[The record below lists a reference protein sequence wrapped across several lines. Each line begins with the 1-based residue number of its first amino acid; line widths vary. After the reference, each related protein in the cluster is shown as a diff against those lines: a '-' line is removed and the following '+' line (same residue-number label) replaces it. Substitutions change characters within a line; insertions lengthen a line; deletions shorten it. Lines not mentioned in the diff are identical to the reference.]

1 MLPAAI
7 PKRYV
12 VKPRSDIVEL
22 GTPSSTVILCAPEI
36 PEVYADEYKTL
47 CSVSVSTTNMFIK
60 KLTLYNLQSCKRKL
74 YVPSS
79 RPTSFWDPQHRSHPT

>member
-12 VKPRSDIVEL
+12 VKPRRDIVEL
-22 GTPSSTVILCAPEI
+22 GTPSSTVMPCVPEM

-47 CSVSVSTTNMFIK
+47 FGQLVPATNIDIGR
-60 KLTLYNLQSCKRKL
+60 LTLYNLQLCMR
-74 YVPSS
+74 
-79 RPTSFWDPQHRSHPT
+79 R

>member
-12 VKPRSDIVEL
+12 VKPRRDIVEL
-22 GTPSSTVILCAPEI
+22 GTANSTVMPCTPEM

-47 CSVSVSTTNMFIK
+47 PSVLVPDTIVAAGR
-60 KLTLYNLQSCKRKL
+60 LTLCNLRLCTR
-74 YVPSS
+74 
-79 RPTSFWDPQHRSHPT
+79 R

>member
-12 VKPRSDIVEL
+12 VKPRRDMVEL
-22 GTPSSTVILCAPEI
+22 GTPSSAVMPCVPEM

-47 CSVSVSTTNMFIK
+47 SA
-60 KLTLYNLQSCKRKL
+60 
-74 YVPSS
+74 
-79 RPTSFWDPQHRSHPT
+79 

>member
-12 VKPRSDIVEL
+12 VKPRRDIVEL
-22 GTPSSTVILCAPEI
+22 GTPSSTVIPCVPEM

-47 CSVSVSTTNMFIK
+47 SGQLVPTIDIIIER
-60 KLTLYNLQSCKRKL
+60 LTLCNLRLCTR
-74 YVPSS
+74 
-79 RPTSFWDPQHRSHPT
+79 R

>member
-12 VKPRSDIVEL
+12 VKPRRDIVEL
-22 GTPSSTVILCAPEI
+22 GTANSTVMPCAPEM

-47 CSVSVSTTNMFIK
+47 SSVLVPAMIIAAER
-60 KLTLYNLQSCKRKL
+60 LTLCNLQLCTRK
-74 YVPSS
+74 
-79 RPTSFWDPQHRSHPT
+79 